1 MSLDIS
7 NGFVIIL
14 LYMCTAVLETYEY
27 HVLWQRCHGGKHA
40 VAHKPG
46 FLIHFHIL
54 LLKM

>member
-14 LYMCTAVLETYEY
+14 LYMCTAILETYEY
-27 HVLWQRCHGGKHA
+27 HVLCQRCHGGKHA

-46 FLIHFHIL
+46 FLIHFHTL